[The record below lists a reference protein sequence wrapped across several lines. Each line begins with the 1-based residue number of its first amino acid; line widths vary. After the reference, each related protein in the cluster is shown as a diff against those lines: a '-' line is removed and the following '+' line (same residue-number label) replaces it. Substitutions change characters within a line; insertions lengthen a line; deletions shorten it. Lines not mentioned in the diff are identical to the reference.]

1 VKNHYI
7 AKNQIINRKI
17 IILKKN
23 EMKKILSITLLGLLM
38 ACSPGIHP
46 DYATNLESA
55 KKFLELQGSEADQ
68 DAQLAMMHED
78 VLWQPAFHGSEPIGK
93 EALSAY
99 LKSWQDAMEDVVYTP
114 VNWLPGVLAETGLS
128 DGSVRTYGK
137 WNGVHSASGK
147 SWEIVSYH
155 TWDFKDGKVISG
167 GDYMDAGGLMNSLK
181 EIEVVEEAAE

>member
-1 VKNHYI
+1 
-7 AKNQIINRKI
+7 
-17 IILKKN
+17 
-23 EMKKILSITLLGLLM
+23 MKKILSIILLGLLM

-46 DYATNLESA
+46 EYSANLEIA
-55 KKFLELQGSEADQ
+55 KKILELQGSEADNE
-68 DAQLAMMHED
+68 AQLAMFHED
-78 VLWQPAFHGSEPIGK
+78 VQWQPAFHGSEPVNK
-93 EALSAY
+93 EAVSAY
-99 LKSWQDAMEDVVYTP
+99 LKSWQDQMEDVVYTP

-137 WNGVHSASGK
+137 WTGVHSASGK

-181 EIEVVEEAAE
+181 KIEVVEEAAE